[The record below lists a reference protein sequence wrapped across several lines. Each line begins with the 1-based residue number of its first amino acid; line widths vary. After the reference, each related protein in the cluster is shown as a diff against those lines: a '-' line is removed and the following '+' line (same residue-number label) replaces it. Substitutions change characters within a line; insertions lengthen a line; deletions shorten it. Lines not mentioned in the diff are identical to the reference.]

1 MVRHQSLTY
10 VFYLDLVLRKK
21 KEEGKQ
27 MINKTLSLTIAA
39 GTLIAGSAMAD
50 YTGLTFE
57 GVDNGDGTWTA
68 RIYANFSAATDELD
82 AVFGDAQDSLSIS
95 SSGGFYQNALGGG
108 TSLSI
113 NPLLIPMFPSLAFD
127 SWVTIGLEDMTGN
140 NMLTIGIDYTDF
152 EAGGSIMTDN
162 GSWFATPDDA
172 QVLAG
177 ADLRV
182 MVGQFT
188 MYGLDSNVSGVLN
201 LQGKVGDFET
211 FQARGQAFDFSL
223 IPAPGALALLGLAG
237 VVSRRRRK

>member
-95 SSGGFYQNALGGG
+95 SSGGFYQNALGGA

-113 NPLLIPMFPSLAFD
+113 NPALIPLFPSLAFD

-211 FQARGQAFDFSL
+211 FQARGQAFDFNI